1 MIRMRQVE
9 GLGTDVLVCSVER
22 KCPPLATSVDDAAQS
37 TNLGKATIYAAMA
50 NGELSYLKFGRRRL
64 ILVDDLRAWLE
75 TYRAA

>member
-50 NGELSYLKFGRRRL
+50 NGELS
-64 ILVDDLRAWLE
+64 I
-75 TYRAA
+75 